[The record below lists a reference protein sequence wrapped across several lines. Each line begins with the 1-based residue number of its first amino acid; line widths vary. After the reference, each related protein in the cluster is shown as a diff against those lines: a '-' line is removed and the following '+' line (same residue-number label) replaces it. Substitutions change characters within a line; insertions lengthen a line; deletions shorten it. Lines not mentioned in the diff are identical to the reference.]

1 VLGTFGDAKPDGSD
15 VDDEITFSSR
25 VQLNLDST
33 FTGEDLL
40 RVRLEAANITTPVE
54 SGKTNSLALNFE
66 GDNGNNVEID
76 DLYYTFA
83 VTERISA
90 LVGVNGVD
98 VDDFFD
104 VVPTM
109 GVAYDTLSLFNQNFA
124 LISKDNALLL
134 CFLI

>member
-1 VLGTFGDAKPDGSD
+1 MLGTFGDAKPDGSD